1 MAAGATYEPIQTT
14 TLNSDINSV
23 TLSSISNSYTDLILI
38 GYIQQDASLDTPNI
52 RFNGDTSA
60 NYSTLI
66 FSGSATTIV
75 STRGS
80 NETFIYGGYYAVPPT
95 PDNFGTM
102 ILHINNYA
110 NTNIKKTV
118 IVKSGRDTGGIDLH
132 QGYWN
137 STAAINSITLFMS
150 QNTKW
155 AAGSVF
161 TLYGIKAA

>member
-23 TLSSISNSYTDLILI
+23 TLSSISNSYTDLILV
-38 GYIQQDASLDTPNI
+38 GYIQQDQSYDTPNI
-52 RFNGDTSA
+52 RFNGDTGA

-66 FSGSATTIV
+66 FSGSTSIIASV
-75 STRGS
+75 RGS
-80 NETFIYGGYYAVPPT
+80 NETFIYGGYYAVPPI
-95 PDNFGTM
+95 PDNFGTT

>member
-14 TLNSDINSV
+14 TLNSDINSF

-38 GYIQQDASLDTPNI
+38 GYTQQDDSLDTPNI
-52 RFNGDTSA
+52 RFNGDTGA

-66 FSGSATTIV
+66 FSGSATVIASV
-75 STRGS
+75 RGS

-95 PDNFGTM
+95 PGNFGTM

-137 STAAINSITLFMS
+137 STAAINSITLSMS